1 MNLKASDVISIL
13 TGTAGVCGILSALI
27 LTTVVSVQAQL
38 HPGAPSVVPAW
49 AIISSAVVGAVGT
62 LSANLVRIFN
72 VKAGAPATAIV
83 ADAPIVAP
91 SGTPT
96 GAQNVTTTT
105 LAPIMA
111 PQALTENPTL
121 AKGP

>member
-1 MNLKASDVISIL
+1 MKLKASDVISIL

-38 HPGAPSVVPAW
+38 HPGAPAVVPAW

-72 VKAGAPATAIV
+72 VKAGAPAAAV
-83 ADAPIVAP
+83 VENAPIVTA

-96 GAQNVTTTT
+96 GAENVTTTT
-105 LAPIMA
+105 TDPIQAPARRLI
-111 PQALTENPTL
+111 
-121 AKGP
+121 GGS